1 VVVPSKQA
9 TILALLIN
17 EIVANAV
24 KHGFQGRD
32 RGIISITAVEE
43 NGEAVVEIAN
53 DGVAISNNFDPS
65 ESRGLGMR
73 IVQRLV
79 TADLNGEFHIGP
91 TDQGSVAVVRFPIA
105 SEGTNVPLAPIT
117 TRA

>member
-1 VVVPSKQA
+1 
-9 TILALLIN
+9 
-17 EIVANAV
+17 VANAV

-32 RGIISITAVEE
+32 RGIISITAVED

-91 TDQGSVAVVRFPIA
+91 TEHGSVAVVRFPIA
-105 SEGTNVPLAPIT
+105 SEGANVPLAPIT
-117 TRA
+117 TKA

>member
-1 VVVPSKQA
+1 MPSKQA

-32 RGIISITAVEE
+32 RGIISITAVEDH
-43 NGEAVVEIAN
+43 GDAVVEIAN

-79 TADLNGEFHIGP
+79 TADLNGDFHIGP
-91 TDQGSVAVVRFPIA
+91 TDHGSVAVVRFPIA
-105 SEGTNVPLAPIT
+105 SEEANAPLAPIT
-117 TRA
+117 RKA